1 MSGRIRVCSRTVTA
15 VAVIA
20 TVAIAASTRRVRG
33 ADDARMRVVFY
44 GYVDRQPRNGTA
56 VIEGARL
63 TNVTDLP
70 FLRAGGE
77 ISPDGTR
84 IAFDTCAHADRGI
97 HVAQLDGRRREA
109 SRLPF

>member
-1 MSGRIRVCSRTVTA
+1 MSDRTPVCSRTVA
-15 VAVIA
+15 VVAIIV
-20 TVAIAASTRRVRG
+20 TVAIAASTLRVRG

-44 GYVDRQPRNGTA
+44 GYVDRQARNGTA

-77 ISPDGTR
+77 I
-84 IAFDTCAHADRGI
+84 
-97 HVAQLDGRRREA
+97 
-109 SRLPF
+109 